1 MKSRWRTYA
10 ILEILVDQVLL
21 AAGYALGVW
30 LKFGTAIP
38 EHNVTALRDTLP
50 LAAVFGFI
58 LLAVYGVYADR
69 YRPLRETFLNL
80 AAAVG
85 LLAIGVSA
93 LAFFLRG
100 FAFPRSVLI
109 MAPLI
114 QLTLLSCWHGFN
126 HLRRRKQRGVF
137 RVLVIGDIPASAELL
152 KKMERSVL
160 GNQQLKMAGWVPM
173 EAVNLEMSVESGFD
187 GTVKSGFSAGFEA
200 ADGILLLAGVPD
212 AARRIL
218 ARNCAKTGKTLLCM
232 PNPEDV
238 LLAGAGVLQFGDV
251 PVMVVEQSF
260 RHQELQWLKRVLDV
274 VFSLT
279 ALLATIPFVIL
290 AMLLVRL
297 SGPGPVL
304 FVQERVTL
312 QGKVFRLV
320 KFRTMVQ
327 HAETKTG
334 PVLSVRNDPRV
345 TPVGRFLRKSR
356 LDELPQLWNILC
368 GDMSLVGPR
377 PERPMFVE
385 QFEREMPGYHLRHA
399 VRSGLTGLAQ
409 VYGNY
414 ATSAGDKL
422 IFDLIYIRDW
432 SLLMDLQ
439 IVLRTVTAVFRR
451 EASEGIALPEEEVRL

>member
-1 MKSRWRTYA
+1 MKSRWRAYA

-21 AAGYALGVW
+21 AAGYAFSVW
-30 LKFGTAIP
+30 LKFGVNIP
-38 EHNVTALRDTLP
+38 EHNITALRDTLP
-50 LAAVFGFI
+50 LAAIVGFI
-58 LLAVYGVYADR
+58 LLAVYGAYADR

-114 QLTLLSCWHGFN
+114 QLALLSCWHGFN
-126 HLRRRKQRGVF
+126 HLRRRKHRGVF
-137 RVLVIGDIPASAELL
+137 QVLVIGDSPASPELL

-160 GNQQLKMAGWVPM
+160 GNRQLKMAGWMPV
-173 EAVNLEMSVESGFD
+173 EAVDEFGSMPASGAVDGFTAGFD
-187 GTVKSGFSAGFEA
+187 A

-212 AARRIL
+212 TVRRIL
-218 ARNCAKTGKTLLCM
+218 ARNCAKTGKTLLCI

-251 PVMVVEQSF
+251 PVMVVDQSY
-260 RHQELQWLKRVLDV
+260 RQQELQWLKRVLDV
-274 VFSLT
+274 IFALT
-279 ALLATIPFVIL
+279 ALLVTIPFVIL
-290 AMLLVRL
+290 AMLLVGL
-297 SGPGPVL
+297 SGPGPVF
-304 FVQERVTL
+304 FVQERVTR
-312 QGKVFRLV
+312 QGRVFLLV

-327 HAETKTG
+327 HAEMRTG
-334 PVLSVRNDPRV
+334 PVLSTRHDPRV
-345 TPVGRFLRKSR
+345 TPIGRFLRKSR
-356 LDELPQLWNILC
+356 LDELPQLWNILY

-414 ATSAGDKL
+414 ATTAGDKL
-422 IFDLIYIRDW
+422 VFDLIYIRDW

-451 EASEGIALPEEEVRL
+451 EASEGVASPEEEVRL

>member
-1 MKSRWRTYA
+1 MKSKWRAYA

-21 AAGYALGVW
+21 AAGYALAVW
-30 LKFGTAIP
+30 LKFGASIP
-38 EHNVTALRDTLP
+38 EHNITALRDTLP
-50 LAAVFGFI
+50 LAAIVGFI
-58 LLAVYGVYADR
+58 LLAVYGSYADR
-69 YRPLRETFLNL
+69 YRPLRETFMNL
-80 AAAVG
+80 VAAVG

-114 QLTLLSCWHGFN
+114 QLALLSCWHGFN
-126 HLRRRKQRGVF
+126 HLRRRKRRGVF
-137 RVLVIGDIPASAELL
+137 QVLVIGDNPASPELL

-160 GNQQLKMAGWVPM
+160 GNRQLKMAGWMPVD
-173 EAVNLEMSVESGFD
+173 AVNPAEALEPGFEDRVKAGFTAGFD
-187 GTVKSGFSAGFEA
+187 A

-212 AARRIL
+212 TVRRIL

-251 PVMVVEQSF
+251 PVMVVDQSF

-279 ALLATIPFVIL
+279 ALLVTIPFVIL
-290 AMLLVRL
+290 AILLVRL
-297 SGPGPVL
+297 SGPGPVF
-304 FVQERVTL
+304 FVQERVTR
-312 QGKVFRLV
+312 QGRVFRLV

-327 HAETKTG
+327 HAEIKTG
-334 PVLSVRNDPRV
+334 PVLSIRNDPRV
-345 TPVGRFLRKSR
+345 TPIGRFLRKSR

-385 QFEREMPGYHLRHA
+385 RFETEMPGYHLRHA

-422 IFDLIYIRDW
+422 VFDLIYIRDW

-451 EASEGIALPEEEVRL
+451 EASEGVASPEEEVRL